1 MEWQL
6 VAVGEVLLDVTAPA
20 LSGSSVVHGPIRV
33 RPGGVPVH
41 AAVAAARAGA
51 RVAVAGR
58 VGADPAAAAVR
69 NGLRREGVGALLVED
84 ARRPTGTFVE
94 SGAGIA
100 ADRGASAA
108 LEPAD
113 LPAGLGT
120 ASVLVSGHALLHDDT
135 APAARAAL
143 GLAGVEHVAV
153 VAASARLV
161 TRLGPDE
168 FHDRARGATVLVANA
183 DEGRALTGHEPARAA
198 AELAGRYR
206 LACVTDGPAGAY
218 ASAGASVVHV
228 AVDPLPAGDTGAG
241 DALAGVLLVSLVR
254 GLDLGEA
261 LAAACA
267 AAQPPRRPIR
277 DAPDA
282 GRGGS
287 T

>member
-1 MEWQL
+1 MRWQL

-20 LSGSSVVHGPIRV
+20 LSGSAVVHGPIRV

-69 NGLRREGVGALLVED
+69 DGLRREGVGDLLVED
-84 ARRPTGTFVE
+84 AGRPTGTFVE
-94 SGAGIA
+94 SGTAIA

-113 LPAGLGT
+113 LPARLDT

-135 APAARAAL
+135 APAALAGL
-143 GLAGVEHVAV
+143 GLAGAGHAAV
-153 VAASARLV
+153 VAASSHLIA
-161 TRLGPDE
+161 RLGPAE
-168 FHDRARGATVLVANA
+168 FHDRARDATVLVANA
-183 DEGRALTGHEPARAA
+183 DEARALTGHDPARAV
-198 AELAGRYR
+198 AELAGRYP
-206 LACVTDGPAGAY
+206 LACVTDGPGGAY

-228 AVDPLPAGDTGAG
+228 SVDPLPAGDTGTG
-241 DALAGVLLVSLVR
+241 DALAGVLLFSLVR
-254 GLDLGEA
+254 GLELEQA

-267 AAQPPRRPIR
+267 AAQPSREPIR
-277 DAPDA
+277 DVPDA
-282 GRGGS
+282 GRRRS